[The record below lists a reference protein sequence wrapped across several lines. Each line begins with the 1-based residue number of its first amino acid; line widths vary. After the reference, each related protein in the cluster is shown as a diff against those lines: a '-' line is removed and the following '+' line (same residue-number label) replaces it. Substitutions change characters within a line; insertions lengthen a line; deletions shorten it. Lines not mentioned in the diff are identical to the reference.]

1 MAIREKNGYA
11 YSVYSYFSP
20 MQQPGPFIIGM
31 QTRNKEA
38 LNAINLTDTLLIKF
52 LKSGPTDNELN
63 DAKKNIT
70 GQFPIKTASN
80 TAKLKY
86 LELIGFYDMPFDY
99 LDKFNQKINNISKQ
113 DIIKTFNKYIK
124 LESFA
129 RIAVGNSKDLLNEAN
144 NS

>member
-1 MAIREKNGYA
+1 MDFE
-11 YSVYSYFSP
+11 SVSEELSTVNETGLSQVSRLAQ
-20 MQQPGPFIIGM
+20 MQLRLQ
-31 QTRNKEA
+31 QKVA
-38 LNAINLTDTLLIKF
+38 LLE
-52 LKSGPTDNELN
+52 SELN